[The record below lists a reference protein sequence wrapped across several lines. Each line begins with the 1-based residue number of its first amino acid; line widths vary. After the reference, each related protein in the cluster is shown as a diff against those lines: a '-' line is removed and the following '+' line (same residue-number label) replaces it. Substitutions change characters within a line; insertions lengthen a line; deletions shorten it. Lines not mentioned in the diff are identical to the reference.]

1 MQTHG
6 EDQAQR
12 KGGDED
18 VGVPGK
24 EGGEPSL
31 WPPHLQIQTITLAT
45 LRTRVAPMGRGWR
58 QPRVDQ
64 HQWIGIY
71 GGEVPN
77 SEDSEVDNAI
87 GKA

>member
-1 MQTHG
+1 
-6 EDQAQR
+6 
-12 KGGDED
+12 
-18 VGVPGK
+18 
-24 EGGEPSL
+24 
-31 WPPHLQIQTITLAT
+31 
-45 LRTRVAPMGRGWR
+45 MGRGWR